1 MNEGT
6 PSANEPEIIIR
17 SPREIRELEI
27 YWHIEDCRAYANLD
41 CASNRIPNYLLEHYE
56 D

>member
-17 SPREIRELEI
+17 SPREIRALEI
-27 YWHIEDCRAYANLD
+27 YLAHRGLPCVFKFRLREPSDTELRLGAL
-41 CASNRIPNYLLEHYE
+41 
-56 D
+56 